1 MKKSIHSL
9 VAAILIALPAIAPL
23 LRSGQAHA
31 QGQVTLRTGLTYN
44 PDPMRTVAILPVKGG
59 PHADSLLEIVHR
71 DLQYSDR
78 VTMVRLNQGDNAM
91 FYDRFKGVSYDFFT
105 GMSMSYVIEMMA
117 AQGRVSMRLHD
128 VGKRRVMATAD
139 FPLPTTG
146 LSRDWRM
153 AVHSASDSAVAVI
166 TGGPR
171 GIAATRIAY
180 VRGQTLRVIDSDGA
194 NDVQIPADSNA
205 TAPAWDPT
213 GTRLVYA
220 TYGANGRIIMTDL
233 ASGQMRVLQPKIWNT
248 SLTTPVFAPDGAS
261 VLYARSDDDSHSTLW
276 RIPLSGGEPVR
287 IDRGRGISTSP
298 SFSPDGRRIAF
309 MTDRIGHN
317 EVYIIDAD
325 GSNPIWITQIA
336 GDLNE
341 SSYRGEP
348 DWSSD
353 GVTVALQ
360 SRVSGSFQLMMV
372 NMRDNLATRL
382 TDVGENQSPSWAPDG
397 RHIVFTSN
405 RSGSDQLWILDTR
418 SHVTRQLTHQ
428 SGAKYGA
435 WSPRLTVR

>member
-1 MKKSIHSL
+1 MKSVKSVLSAL
-9 VAAILIALPAIAPL
+9 LVVLPVVAA
-23 LRSGQAHA
+23 A
-31 QGQVTLRTGLTYN
+31 QGEVTLRTGLSYS
-44 PDPMRTVAILPVKGG
+44 PDPLRTVAILPVKGG

-71 DLQYSDR
+71 DLAYSDR
-78 VTMVRLNQGDNAM
+78 LTMVRLNASDGAM

-105 GMSMSYVIEMMA
+105 GMNVSYVVEMTA
-117 AQGRVSMRLHD
+117 TQGRVSMRMHD
-128 VGKRRVMATAD
+128 VGKRRVASTGD
-139 FPLPTTG
+139 FALSGNG
-146 LSRDWRM
+146 LGRDWRM
-153 AVHSASDSAVAVI
+153 AVHVASDSAVAAL
-166 TGGPR
+166 TEGPR

-180 VRGQTLRVIDSDGA
+180 VRGQTLRVVDSDGA

-220 TYGANGRIIMTDL
+220 TYGTNGRIIMTD
-233 ASGQMRVLQPKIWNT
+233 AAGGPWRVLQSKIWNT

-276 RIPLSGGEPVR
+276 RIPLTGGDPVR
-287 IDRGRGISTSP
+287 IDRGRGISSSP

-309 MTDRIGHN
+309 MTDRLGHN

-325 GSNPIWITQIA
+325 GSNPVWITQIA

-353 GVTVALQ
+353 GITVALQ
-360 SRVSGSFQLMMV
+360 SRLAGNFQIMTV
-372 NMRDNLATRL
+372 NMRDNVATRL
-382 TDVGENQSPSWAPDG
+382 TNVAENQSPSWAPDG
-397 RHIVFTSN
+397 RHLVFTSN
-405 RSGSDQLWILDTR
+405 RTGSDQLWIMDTR
-418 SHVTRQLTHQ
+418 SGVTRQLTNQ